1 MNKKWYIRY
10 IVASVCKTKVLAKQ
24 REFLII
30 FLHNTLQDK
39 ISRKIHRLSLVQLT
53 IAKYING
60 RSSPTFNENKYHVY
74 YMKILTISQRTRI
87 Y

>member
-1 MNKKWYIRY
+1 MRVTTEKSSNQGKDKVGKNMNKKWC

-53 IAKYING
+53 TAKYINVHFKV
-60 RSSPTFNENKYHVY
+60 RR
-74 YMKILTISQRTRI
+74 TIDL
-87 Y
+87 